1 MTKGKGTS
9 VKPDFYRKK
18 KKWKNAKNYIGVK

>member
-9 VKPDFYRKK
+9 IKPDFYRKK
-18 KKWKNAKNYIGVK
+18 KKWKNAKSKMIIK